1 MINLIVFMVFFFGC
15 LFLVWLSLL
24 WTPWSQWLFPKASLH
39 LRAQSIAPSGCF
51 KVFVGSFTTLSPVSY
66 LLNEGVR
73 TGDRQ
78 SCSTQTVL
86 ILIMPLAL
94 GWSPL
99 TCLTSCEWAVFIQVL
114 RPLLPLFSPQGP
126 PPLLGLPSSLR
137 ISPLF
142 LSVPF
147 REECNRFVSA

>member
-1 MINLIVFMVFFFGC
+1 MINLIVFVFFFF
-15 LFLVWLSLL
+15 FLVWLSPL
-24 WTPWSQWLFPKASLH
+24 WTPWSQWHFPKATLH
-39 LRAQSIAPSGCF
+39 LGAQSIAPSGCL

-78 SCSTQTVL
+78 TCPTQTVL
-86 ILIMPLAL
+86 ILTVSLVL
-94 GWSPL
+94 WWSPL
-99 TCLTSCEWAVFIQVL
+99 TSLTSCEWAVFIQVF

-126 PPLLGLPSSLR
+126 SPLLGLPNSLR
-137 ISPLF
+137 ISLLLL